1 MTTNEQPVAIITGAG
16 SGVGRALALD
26 LAAKGYRCVLAGRTA
41 AALDATA
48 ALLHEATPGCEAL
61 AVPTDITD
69 PAAAQALVDTAVE
82 RFGRVDALANVAGA
96 APLQPIPAI
105 TDDGLR
111 ACLAVNFEAVVF
123 LTRACWPVFE
133 KQKQGVVVSVSSM
146 ASVDPFTGF
155 NMYGA
160 AKAAVNLFTKATADE
175 GAAIGVKAY
184 AIAPG
189 AIETGMLR
197 SVFGED
203 VLPRDKTLS
212 PEQVA
217 AVITDCVTGET
228 ATENGG
234 TFVMDSP

>member
-1 MTTNEQPVAIITGAG
+1 MPTSEQPVAIITGAG
-16 SGVGRALALD
+16 SGVGRALALG
-26 LAAKGYRCVLAGRTA
+26 LCGRGYRCVLAGRTA

-48 ALLHEATPGCEAL
+48 GLLRQASPGCETL

-69 PAAAQALVDTAVE
+69 PAAAQALIDAAVQAL
-82 RFGRVDALANVAGA
+82 GRVDALCNVAGA

-111 ACLAVNFEAVVF
+111 ACLAVNFESVVY

-133 KQKQGVVVSVSSM
+133 KQKHGVVVSVSSM

-155 NMYGA
+155 NIYGA

-175 GAAIGVKAY
+175 GAPIGVRAY
-184 AIAPG
+184 SVAPG

-217 AVITDCVTGET
+217 TVIADCVTGET
-228 ATENGG
+228 TIENGA
-234 TFVMDSP
+234 TFVMNSP

>member
-1 MTTNEQPVAIITGAG
+1 MTTSEQPVAIITGAG

-26 LAAKGYRCVLAGRTA
+26 LGRRGYRCVLAGRTA

-48 ALLHEATPGCEAL
+48 ALLREATPGCEAL

-69 PAAAQALVDTAVE
+69 PSAAQALIDAAVDQ
-82 RFGRVDALANVAGA
+82 FGRVDALANVAGA

-111 ACLAVNFEAVVF
+111 QCLAVNFESVVY

-133 KQKQGVVVSVSSM
+133 EQGQGVVVSVSSM

-155 NMYGA
+155 NIYGA

-175 GAAIGVKAY
+175 GAAIGVRAY
-184 AIAPG
+184 SIAPG

-212 PEQVA
+212 PEEVA
-217 AVITDCVTGET
+217 AVIAGCITGET
-228 ATENGG
+228 TIENGE